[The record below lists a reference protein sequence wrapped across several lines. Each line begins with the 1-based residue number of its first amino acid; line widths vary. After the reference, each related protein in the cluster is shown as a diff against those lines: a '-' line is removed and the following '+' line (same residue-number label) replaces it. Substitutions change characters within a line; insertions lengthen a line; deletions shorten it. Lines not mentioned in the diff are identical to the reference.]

1 MSCIIP
7 KIAEAWQG
15 GDTPDLGYALHTQ
28 DLSYNQL
35 TECPRELENAKN
47 MLVLNLSHNR
57 YWPQGVPGA
66 EPRAGAV

>member
-1 MSCIIP
+1 MGP
-7 KIAEAWQG
+7 AL
-15 GDTPDLGYALHTQ
+15 TPLTRPRPSAQ

-57 YWPQGVPGA
+57 CVAGGLGGAGPVLEVGVRP
-66 EPRAGAV
+66 